1 MRTVPKA
8 GWWPRAGAMLIDALI
23 LTAVALVVG
32 IVAAASGAST
42 DTATIAIYVAIFLA
56 TVIYSPLMMARPGAV
71 NGQTVGKQALGIRV
85 VHAEGGEMTVSRGL
99 LRDGVGKALLGIIPF
114 YSIVDVL
121 VPLFDQ
127 QNQALHDKVGS
138 TFVVLADA
146 EQAIATDRDLT
157 PAEAPHA
164 AWSAPSQPVP
174 PAGSA
179 VPSPFAPPPPP
190 PPPDTAPLP
199 PLPPPP
205 PEPTE
210 PPDLGG
216 FAPPVAPAPAP
227 ARDEDE
233 DARPRGPFGPSYD

>member
-32 IVAAASGAST
+32 IVLAASGA
-42 DTATIAIYVAIFLA
+42 DTESATIAIYVAVFLA
-56 TVIYSPLMMARPGAV
+56 TAIYSPLLMARPGAV
-71 NGQTVGKQALGIRV
+71 NGQTIGKQALGIRV

-99 LRDGVGKALLGIIPF
+99 LRDGVGKALLGLVPF

-138 TFVVLADA
+138 TYVVVADA
-146 EQAIATDRDLT
+146 ERALAPDRDRT
-157 PAEAPHA
+157 PAGAPA

-174 PAGSA
+174 PAGTT
-179 VPSPFAPPPPP
+179 PPPFEPPTPPPPP
-190 PPPDTAPLP
+190 PPPPR
-199 PLPPPP
+199 
-205 PEPTE
+205 EPAE

-216 FAPPVAPAPAP
+216 FAPPVAPAPPP
-227 ARDEDE
+227 ARDDED